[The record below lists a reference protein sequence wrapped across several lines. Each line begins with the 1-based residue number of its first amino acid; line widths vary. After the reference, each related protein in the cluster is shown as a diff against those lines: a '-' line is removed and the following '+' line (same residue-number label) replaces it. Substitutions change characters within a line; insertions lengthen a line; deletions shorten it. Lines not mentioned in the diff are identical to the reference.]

1 MLNLT
6 VADVAA
12 EEMPDLS
19 DGDDEDM
26 DGDGE
31 QWQWMEEDSQPV
43 SCLFCERWGCGE
55 TLATEDA
62 SVAVLREICPV
73 VLCAFVLK
81 TFFQNKSRP
90 KKSLKSLFFD
100 SLLLFP

>member
-43 SCLFCERWGCGE
+43 SCLFCER
-55 TLATEDA
+55 
-62 SVAVLREICPV
+62 
-73 VLCAFVLK
+73 
-81 TFFQNKSRP
+81 
-90 KKSLKSLFFD
+90 
-100 SLLLFP
+100 